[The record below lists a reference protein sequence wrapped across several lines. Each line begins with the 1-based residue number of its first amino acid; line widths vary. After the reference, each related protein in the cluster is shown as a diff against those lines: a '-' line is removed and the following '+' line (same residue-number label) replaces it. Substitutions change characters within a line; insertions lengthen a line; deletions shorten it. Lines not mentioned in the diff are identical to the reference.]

1 MNIKQLFQVSII
13 FAVFL
18 TLILHNMK
26 TEVTETVEIIEGEN
40 HLSKIDRL
48 DNEKAQ
54 YRSVLAEKQIKIDEL
69 KKEIKKIKNEQ
80 IGVSKKVDKTSR
92 KRKFAN
98 ENRRYALAS
107 ELNWGIPYTISLGQ
121 AILESNAGESYLATE
136 ANNFFGIKCGQK
148 YCRHEK
154 TCVLIETKEEV
165 NGKMITKKARFRRYK
180 SAAEGFDEHGR
191 FLNGNRYSK
200 IHRNLKTD
208 YVHWAIAIKTAGYAT
223 DSKYPNKLINVIEK
237 YVN

>member
-200 IHRNLKTD
+200 IHKYAKTE
-208 YVHWAIAIKTAGYAT
+208 YVNWAIAIKTAGYAT